1 MKAQSYY
8 RPEYHDHHGT
18 DIGWGGSAE
27 VREGNEVF
35 SSNKACREWLEDNGY
50 NPGDFNIVKIDP
62 EDYFDE
68 DDEIIVL

>member
-1 MKAQSYY
+1 MKAKNYY
-8 RPEYHDHHGT
+8 RPEYYFDNGT

-27 VREGNEVF
+27 GLEWNEVF
-35 SSNKACREWLEDNGY
+35 SSKKACREWLEDNGY